1 MPEISHC
8 LVGGIPAWISSAVH
22 ESRVDV
28 CLMINTQMFRLTP
41 TTFPSAFKN
50 NIASSIDL
58 LSTVPSQACYLPSL
72 PCTHTHLLGNFA
84 FTSPGG
90 TAAQVL
96 QAEYTRR
103 VGIEKAQHD
112 LVCQP
117 IRQRNTERHEAA
129 AHRRQQRTQVDKANG
144 ELVLAAEQ
152 LHQQRLY
159 EVCPAYS
166 AVKAVTC
173 CACVRCSIVPVHHEL
188 CRQCTSSS

>member
-1 MPEISHC
+1 
-8 LVGGIPAWISSAVH
+8 
-22 ESRVDV
+22 
-28 CLMINTQMFRLTP
+28 MINTQIFRLNP
-41 TTFPSAFKN
+41 ATFPSAFRN
-50 NIASSIDL
+50 NIASSVNL

-72 PCTHTHLLGNFA
+72 PCIHTHLLSNFA
-84 FTSPGG
+84 LTSPDG

-144 ELVLAAEQ
+144 KLVLAAEQ

-173 CACVRCSIVPVHHEL
+173 YACVRCSIVPVHHEL
-188 CRQCTSSS
+188 RRQCTSSS